1 MFSRNQRYSFNKGF
15 PAKSINC
22 DFFNLKYQKND
33 KGNYFNAFVVP
44 GKIDKRSVVRHKI
57 KRRYANALREILKN
71 KDISYDLVFF
81 IKKTSMGKK
90 YGEIKQEIINV
101 LTKTDILR
109 SEEKSF

>member
-22 DFFNLKYQKND
+22 DFFNLRYQRND
-33 KGNYFNAFVVP
+33 NKFSCAFVVS

-81 IKKTSMGKK
+81 IKKMSLGKE
-90 YGEIKQEIINV
+90 YQEIKQQISTVLINSGI
-101 LTKTDILR
+101 LTN
-109 SEEKSF
+109 S